1 MFYWND
7 TFKVGAGGGRDN
19 PKVKFFRNKEGKEI
33 RLSPESITITNN
45 KGTSIELIDNEGIYI
60 KSRGV
65 LSVDA
70 ELEIDIESKSSS
82 ISVVSKDS
90 IQFNQNRTQVELSDN
105 ATTRGSKVYLT

>member
-7 TFKVGAGGGRDN
+7 TFKVGAGGGRDT

-70 ELEIDIESKSSS
+70 ELEVDIESKSSS

-90 IQFNQNRTQVELSDN
+90 IQFNQNGTQVELSDN